1 MKSGNYTYI
10 WQRKDWP
17 DWQFD
22 MQALAPALADVH
34 RAQGRTHGRMENL
47 GFDLADQATLQILTE
62 DVVKTSEIEGEKL
75 SVASVRSSIAH
86 RLGIDI
92 GALTPSDRNVDG
104 IVQVVLDATNN
115 YAQRLTQQRLQAWH
129 AELFPTGF
137 SGLVKIRVGCWR
149 DDARGPMQL
158 VSGAIGRQKI
168 HFEAPPANR
177 LNKEIKEFLNW
188 FNAKPVMDPVLKA
201 GLAHLWFVTLHP
213 FDDGNGRIARAIGDK
228 ALAMAE
234 HSPQRCYSLSA
245 QIQRER
251 KDYYRLLENTQ
262 RGDMDVTEWLN
273 WYLGCL
279 HRSINGAES
288 TIATVLAKSNFW
300 KKWAGS
306 SLNER
311 QINIINRMLDGFE
324 GKLTSSKWAVLTK
337 CSPDSALRDANDLVR
352 RGLMRKSESGGRS
365 TSYEL
370 ILD

>member
-1 MKSGNYTYI
+1 M
-10 WQRKDWP
+10 
-17 DWQFD
+17 
-22 MQALAPALADVH
+22 
-34 RAQGRTHGRMENL
+34 
-47 GFDLADQATLQILTE
+47 
-62 DVVKTSEIEGEKL
+62 
-75 SVASVRSSIAH
+75 
-86 RLGIDI
+86 
-92 GALTPSDRNVDG
+92 DG

-288 TIATVLAKSNFW
+288 TIATVLAKANFW